1 MGSQAA
7 AFAFATPVGAPS
19 RGATGGRRI
28 ARGGALGDGERRV
41 SCAAASGSRA
51 GFPAS
56 RGGPSQKDTSTG
68 WARRQDARV
77 AGARGERLRLRRAPS
92 AVSHRE
98 GSLDASCDEGDVGND
113 ETGAARASGA
123 SPLGPANAAQTNP
136 SASSSSSRV
145 VEFVAAWDALSPRL
159 AAAASSGA
167 AFVPPGAAA
176 DALAPDAR
184 GNREMLLGALKLAIP
199 RLQAIPE
206 DRRDPEGSPRGA
218 PERALS
224 DGNDETSRTTSTVS
238 SHRPAHERAVAV
250 TLALCDVGMDAEC
263 MSAALLRDALVAGS
277 VTLEEIEA
285 SLGSNV
291 MRLTHD
297 CVRLRRLPGRVTG
310 SYDDATAEKLRTF
323 CLSFHD
329 VRAVVVELA
338 YRADALRDFENS
350 ALSAVQRTALA
361 LETMQLYAPMAHALD
376 AGPLCAELEDLALR
390 ALFPSSYRSLEKW
403 LRGAGPADDA
413 ALERARRWVAEA
425 LAEDP
430 GLMTLVGGPAGVAV
444 KARRKSLFST
454 MKKVLR
460 DGRAREDVHDLLGMR
475 VIVTPQ
481 PGSPAYAEPDAPRE
495 TSAAAAAAERSALAA
510 CYRVREITHGLFETV
525 DGRTKDYLR
534 RPKTNG
540 YRSLHSTLRLP
551 EAWEEEQ
558 SETDQSTNGE
568 GSSSEGSSEE
578 ARYSVETKRQ
588 NDDEN
593 DDDENGD
600 DVSLKNDTSS
610 ASDEDAGEEN
620 RLKKIG
626 RRVAPIE
633 RRVELQVRT
642 AAMHFA
648 AESGA
653 AKHAA
658 YKGGFSEDPGA
669 ADALAELVAAA
680 NAAAEQRFGAF
691 ADSAIRLGGDVQNCR
706 LNTAASPSAS
716 PSADASHSDR
726 MFRMFDLDG
735 DGRVTRDELRSV
747 IGEVWRGPSEMGT
760 DTSSASRS
768 GIRDRHKSSAT
779 YASPFTS
786 ADDEGV
792 AADELLEMLD
802 ADEDGTVSAEE
813 FARFAASL
821 RAIGSLPG
829 ADAATAAAIEGSIA
843 STSRDARRDARRDD
857 DRDDKD
863 DQDATHA
870 GRIEGALDALDVDG
884 ELVVSHVSAN
894 NDDDTSVS
902 NTDLLT
908 DDKKRPPRSAAI
920 EDALAALAD
929 ASAMAPPPL
938 PPAPPPPRV
947 RDGDAAA
954 RDAGKALREKAGGV
968 VEWQLVWDLTRA
980 GRPETARELF
990 YQRTSKTP
998 SVTGLWE
1005 QWARFELM
1013 QGDAERA
1020 RGLYRAALLHAE
1032 GRPRARAESL
1042 RKWAVMEF
1050 GADNR
1055 VAADGLFERALRV
1068 LDDAERAAAA
1078 AEEGL
1083 EEAEAETA
1091 KAERTESAASLRRA
1105 QAVVLSSWAQ
1115 AASRGGDA
1123 AVAREYLARAMSCDP
1138 GNVKAT
1144 HALARL
1150 EELSGDDKEAEAL
1163 YREILRLRPGEAH
1176 ASVSLARL
1184 LAETRGDVD
1193 GARDVFVAAAR
1204 ANPENHKVLQSWA
1217 VMEAKYAGGA
1227 SSEPRGSVDKRVGK
1241 KRGDVDVKDVDALAG
1256 LTAARRL
1263 FQRAAFLAPR
1273 SAPVWCAWAAAE
1285 FRATGDCVTA
1295 RELYAKGLDA
1305 DPTNTWCLRG
1315 LGEAELAAGR
1325 VAQAR
1330 DYLERALDLE
1340 PRNRRC
1346 VAALAR
1352 LEDASGNKARAARY
1366 FNVARELLKE
1376 QKREEADL
1384 IASGRVALRGGSRGT
1399 WAPAEAAAAARG
1411 VAALNAAEGASYR
1424 RADAEGGEAGGG
1436 RSAFRAVLAAARG
1449 EAAAAKARD
1458 RGGREVGARR
1468 RAAWRRGDRAAAAEE
1483 KTPGPGGAIGSSLD
1497 GIGSSLDDA
1506 IGSSLDGIGSS
1517 LDDDARRAGRNVASE
1532 LDMDAEF
1539 DAVTRER
1546 AWVSFASGDEDAPE
1560 RERWGDDADSVDG
1573 TVDSMDDDL
1582 RRYTG
1587 EGRG

>member
-123 SPLGPANAAQTNP
+123 SPLGPATVAQTNP

-558 SETDQSTNGE
+558 SETDQSNNGE
-568 GSSSEGSSEE
+568 GSSAEGSSEE

-600 DVSLKNDTSS
+600 DDENDDTSS

-691 ADSAIRLGGDVQNCR
+691 ADSAIRLGGDVQ
-706 LNTAASPSAS
+706 TAASPSAS

-747 IGEVWRGPSEMGT
+747 IGEVWRGPEMGT

-768 GIRDRHKSSAT
+768 GSGIR
-779 YASPFTS
+779 
-786 ADDEGV
+786 
-792 AADELLEMLD
+792 
-802 ADEDGTVSAEE
+802 
-813 FARFAASL
+813 
-821 RAIGSLPG
+821 GSLP
-829 ADAATAAAIEGSIA
+829 
-843 STSRDARRDARRDD
+843 RRTPRR
-857 DRDDKD
+857 
-863 DQDATHA
+863 
-870 GRIEGALDALDVDG
+870 L
-884 ELVVSHVSAN
+884 
-894 NDDDTSVS
+894 
-902 NTDLLT
+902 
-908 DDKKRPPRSAAI
+908 PPRTTK
-920 EDALAALAD
+920 
-929 ASAMAPPPL
+929 AS
-938 PPAPPPPRV
+938 PRTNCW
-947 RDGDAAA
+947 RCS
-954 RDAGKALREKAGGV
+954 
-968 VEWQLVWDLTRA
+968 TRTRT
-980 GRPETARELF
+980 GR
-990 YQRTSKTP
+990 
-998 SVTGLWE
+998 
-1005 QWARFELM
+1005 
-1013 QGDAERA
+1013 
-1020 RGLYRAALLHAE
+1020 
-1032 GRPRARAESL
+1032 
-1042 RKWAVMEF
+1042 
-1050 GADNR
+1050 
-1055 VAADGLFERALRV
+1055 
-1068 LDDAERAAAA
+1068 
-1078 AEEGL
+1078 
-1083 EEAEAETA
+1083 
-1091 KAERTESAASLRRA
+1091 
-1105 QAVVLSSWAQ
+1105 
-1115 AASRGGDA
+1115 
-1123 AVAREYLARAMSCDP
+1123 
-1138 GNVKAT
+1138 
-1144 HALARL
+1144 
-1150 EELSGDDKEAEAL
+1150 
-1163 YREILRLRPGEAH
+1163 
-1176 ASVSLARL
+1176 
-1184 LAETRGDVD
+1184 
-1193 GARDVFVAAAR
+1193 
-1204 ANPENHKVLQSWA
+1204 
-1217 VMEAKYAGGA
+1217 
-1227 SSEPRGSVDKRVGK
+1227 
-1241 KRGDVDVKDVDALAG
+1241 
-1256 LTAARRL
+1256 
-1263 FQRAAFLAPR
+1263 
-1273 SAPVWCAWAAAE
+1273 
-1285 FRATGDCVTA
+1285 
-1295 RELYAKGLDA
+1295 
-1305 DPTNTWCLRG
+1305 
-1315 LGEAELAAGR
+1315 
-1325 VAQAR
+1325 
-1330 DYLERALDLE
+1330 
-1340 PRNRRC
+1340 
-1346 VAALAR
+1346 
-1352 LEDASGNKARAARY
+1352 
-1366 FNVARELLKE
+1366 
-1376 QKREEADL
+1376 
-1384 IASGRVALRGGSRGT
+1384 
-1399 WAPAEAAAAARG
+1399 
-1411 VAALNAAEGASYR
+1411 
-1424 RADAEGGEAGGG
+1424 
-1436 RSAFRAVLAAARG
+1436 
-1449 EAAAAKARD
+1449 
-1458 RGGREVGARR
+1458 
-1468 RAAWRRGDRAAAAEE
+1468 
-1483 KTPGPGGAIGSSLD
+1483 
-1497 GIGSSLDDA
+1497 
-1506 IGSSLDGIGSS
+1506 
-1517 LDDDARRAGRNVASE
+1517 
-1532 LDMDAEF
+1532 
-1539 DAVTRER
+1539 
-1546 AWVSFASGDEDAPE
+1546 
-1560 RERWGDDADSVDG
+1560 
-1573 TVDSMDDDL
+1573 
-1582 RRYTG
+1582 
-1587 EGRG
+1587 